1 MGTRIRWWIKIL
13 SISCVSLFFLAFGIQ
28 TLLDAYS
35 LTNPFEFLMYF
46 FSSTLIILIS
56 IVGIIYP
63 VLRVHSLFKSNTTD

>member
-1 MGTRIRWWIKIL
+1 
-13 SISCVSLFFLAFGIQ
+13 
-28 TLLDAYS
+28 
-35 LTNPFEFLMYF
+35 MYF